1 MTTSVGSEN
10 FSREWLQPP
19 PDPMPSPEA
28 SLYALL
34 GRLVASEIDPDL
46 MAVLRTPG
54 VLETFE
60 NIAPGCLDGFDQEAA
75 VVEFC
80 RLFVLPGGVPAVAA
94 AWLPGSDPNRSV
106 AITGLVNALVSKL
119 ELSVPPDLPLDHAGI
134 LLSIMPWLL
143 EKQPEASDDFQQTAR
158 DPWIG
163 RFARAL
169 EHGAELPIYRAMAII
184 LGAVAGPARNANK
197 HASV

>member
-106 AITGLVNALVSKL
+106 AITGLVAVR
-119 ELSVPPDLPLDHAGI
+119 
-134 LLSIMPWLL
+134 
-143 EKQPEASDDFQQTAR
+143 AR
-158 DPWIG
+158 V
-163 RFARAL
+163 
-169 EHGAELPIYRAMAII
+169 YT
-184 LGAVAGPARNANK
+184 GAVLHTGPTLKLRQAWRATTTSAPSATGPAG
-197 HASV
+197 